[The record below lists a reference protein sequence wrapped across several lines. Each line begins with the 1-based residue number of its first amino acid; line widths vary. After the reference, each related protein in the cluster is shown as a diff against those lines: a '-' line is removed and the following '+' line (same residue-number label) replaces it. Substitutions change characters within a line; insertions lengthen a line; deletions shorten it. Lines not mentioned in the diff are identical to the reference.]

1 MTARLSE
8 CFPASGQM
16 CLHKVPLL
24 WIRYEVWL
32 QEWNGKCFCPEVKAP
47 QTQPGIPL
55 KQLTVGLY
63 TCGCRFSC
71 GAVLPGQAFEFW
83 KASNNNFSKRYR
95 VVHTRSDLSVR
106 RPGLQYPIIVP
117 QTQYLCVFRAL
128 YRGKRRTGIMIR

>member
-63 TCGCRFSC
+63 TCGCHFSC
-71 GAVLPGQAFEFW
+71 GQFFQGKLSNFGKPVIITFQRDIVLFTP
-83 KASNNNFSKRYR
+83 
-95 VVHTRSDLSVR
+95 DLICQSGGPALPYYIQPVLKFHLFVWSQR
-106 RPGLQYPIIVP
+106 RKIHKPAP
-117 QTQYLCVFRAL
+117 
-128 YRGKRRTGIMIR
+128 

>member
-71 GAVLPGQAFEFW
+71 GAVLPG
-83 KASNNNFSKRYR
+83 KLSNFGKPVIITFQRDI
-95 VVHTRSDLSVR
+95 VLFTPDLICQSGGPALPYYIQPVLKFHLFVWSQR
-106 RPGLQYPIIVP
+106 RKIHKPAP
-117 QTQYLCVFRAL
+117 
-128 YRGKRRTGIMIR
+128 